1 MFYTK
6 VHIWNREINIK
17 GPVLPLSFSLGVFYG
32 SFLGIL
38 APYSLHGGVF
48 LADIVVLLIMNW
60 FGFALMLCIEK
71 AIHHS
76 KRYDLIINA
85 SGVTSVGIK
94 GKTVFSL
101 SWSEIRDYGFSYG
114 SGSGISRY
122 YCLYFSDSVLAKS
135 KQEKIKKSKGHFTC
149 ITFDERTY
157 LLKGSD
163 ILAFCKQFTDVTPFT
178 ADPDNHTGWF

>member
-1 MFYTK
+1 MFYTE
-6 VHIWNREINIK
+6 VCIWDRKINIK
-17 GPVLPLSFSLGVFYG
+17 APTLPLSFSFGVAYGTFLGV
-32 SFLGIL
+32 LIIN
-38 APYSLHGGVF
+38 SLHGGVF
-48 LADIVVLLIMNW
+48 LADIVVLLMINW
-60 FGFALMLCIEK
+60 FWFALMLCIEK

-76 KRYDLIINA
+76 KRCDLIIDA
-85 SGVTSVGIK
+85 SGVTRIGKK
-94 GKTVFSL
+94 GTASSSL